1 MLRTRTPTASL
12 IAVAI
17 AAGLYAV
24 SIPRSLVD
32 ANGNAFNVLE
42 VGWKPRAWLVLLVL
56 QAVFLLAFLAAHPAF
71 AADGWHGSRDD
82 GLAAAKQSGKPVLVV
97 TAWKEKV

>member
-1 MLRTRTPTASL
+1 MRRL
-12 IAVAI
+12 
-17 AAGLYAV
+17 AA
-24 SIPRSLVD
+24 
-32 ANGNAFNVLE
+32 
-42 VGWKPRAWLVLLVL
+42 LLVL
-56 QAVFLLAFLAAHPAF
+56 ALLATHPAL